1 MNKVNLSGLLLLTIF
16 AITSCSSIPDR
27 PWSDAIPEKAPFVIL
42 PQQDATLNDVLQ
54 SSYSP
59 FLDDITSS
67 AIQLLSRVDSTADDP
82 VTLNGIMLYP
92 GANNQLETVW
102 MAQTEGKFIQLMKN
116 NFYRD
121 FTQNQY
127 YFKEV
132 VVHILH
138 LGDRRLFAAQLNNSL
153 LISESSLG
161 VEDAIRAYT
170 GSLTRL
176 DLDDVSPE
184 PGHIIMNTPSM
195 DGWFQQLS
203 KVGYRPV
210 IKKALA
216 GTSPTLLQ
224 ISQTGEQQ
232 NTEFQL
238 SGEIGINKD
247 ESSNLVATFASG
259 NAPVTLDRYISS
271 NAAAFG
277 LFRLPPRLAAPT
289 SLPDTTRLDSTL
301 MNNQEIYAGL
311 AQTLDQE
318 FGLVMY
324 AQSGFLSTGEHLFVR
339 KVKDVAGLRQQLS
352 SLANDDQIQ
361 QQESGSYFIR
371 SAAVAKLIGSSLCTF
386 QDFYLDVT
394 GEAVVISK
402 RKGLAEIVASDR
414 NRRRTIF
421 YEQTFRDIKQNLPDE
436 ISSLFVAN
444 AEFESF
450 ITPFLAPDNYLNA
463 LTSKFDILTV
473 STTLSDNQE
482 SLTLSINTYRTED
495 RTAPYQEKWLF
506 PTGGPLSGKPVLADI
521 GGSDRDEIIFATEA
535 GNIYALAA
543 DGTVVMQ
550 GNTGSDTPIG
560 SPVVYDWYATNQN
573 VILLAAGDKIYGWN
587 DNGQSLPK
595 FPFQLDEKI
604 TSPLVINDIDRN
616 GLPDAIVATADRE
629 LHVLNGRG
637 NDISG
642 WPVTTNAEIKT
653 APNVKSTGS
662 TNTILAFS
670 ENAVHSWSA
679 DGNQRK
685 GFPKFLNASLN
696 GSPTNYDGNIL
707 GNAADGYLYSI
718 GPDKMFA
725 DSLNVFETSAESSE
739 VEAIYASNSALLGT
753 PSVHDLTVTTDGQ
766 TYSEPMMLTMSSNG
780 SVFLINTSGQLRF
793 TKSMGQPSASSF
805 SPFITD
811 INQNNQEDIVALAS
825 FGRLY
830 VWEIATGKRIYS
842 VPTSAM
848 EHPIVTDID
857 EDGYQELI
865 AQTQQGL
872 RTWTIFGGQ
881 TESGNGSDG

>member
-1 MNKVNLSGLLLLTIF
+1 MG
-16 AITSCSSIPDR
+16 
-27 PWSDAIPEKAPFVIL
+27 AP
-42 PQQDATLNDVLQ
+42 
-54 SSYSP
+54 
-59 FLDDITSS
+59 
-67 AIQLLSRVDSTADDP
+67 
-82 VTLNGIMLYP
+82 
-92 GANNQLETVW
+92 
-102 MAQTEGKFIQLMKN
+102 
-116 NFYRD
+116 
-121 FTQNQY
+121 
-127 YFKEV
+127 
-132 VVHILH
+132 
-138 LGDRRLFAAQLNNSL
+138 
-153 LISESSLG
+153 
-161 VEDAIRAYT
+161 
-170 GSLTRL
+170 
-176 DLDDVSPE
+176 
-184 PGHIIMNTPSM
+184 
-195 DGWFQQLS
+195 
-203 KVGYRPV
+203 
-210 IKKALA
+210 
-216 GTSPTLLQ
+216 
-224 ISQTGEQQ
+224 
-232 NTEFQL
+232 
-238 SGEIGINKD
+238 
-247 ESSNLVATFASG
+247 
-259 NAPVTLDRYISS
+259 
-271 NAAAFG
+271 
-277 LFRLPPRLAAPT
+277 
-289 SLPDTTRLDSTL
+289 
-301 MNNQEIYAGL
+301 
-311 AQTLDQE
+311 
-318 FGLVMY
+318 
-324 AQSGFLSTGEHLFVR
+324 
-339 KVKDVAGLRQQLS
+339 
-352 SLANDDQIQ
+352 
-361 QQESGSYFIR
+361 
-371 SAAVAKLIGSSLCTF
+371 
-386 QDFYLDVT
+386 
-394 GEAVVISK
+394 
-402 RKGLAEIVASDR
+402 
-414 NRRRTIF
+414 
-421 YEQTFRDIKQNLPDE
+421 
-436 ISSLFVAN
+436 
-444 AEFESF
+444 
-450 ITPFLAPDNYLNA
+450 
-463 LTSKFDILTV
+463 
-473 STTLSDNQE
+473 
-482 SLTLSINTYRTED
+482 
-495 RTAPYQEKWLF
+495 
-506 PTGGPLSGKPVLADI
+506 
-521 GGSDRDEIIFATEA
+521 
-535 GNIYALAA
+535 
-543 DGTVVMQ
+543 
-550 GNTGSDTPIG
+550 GSDTPIG

-616 GLPDAIVATADRE
+616 GLPDAIVATADRK

-653 APNVKSTGS
+653 APTVKSTGS

-679 DGNQRK
+679 DGNQRN

-718 GPDKMFA
+718 GPGKMFA

-793 TKSMGQPSASSF
+793 TKSMGQPAASSF